1 MGKEEKRRC
10 PTSHCSARLWSA
22 GEQGACCACHTR
34 GSAPC
39 TVGAAG
45 FAVGWWPVHKTV
57 SGGSQMSWGSGPQF
71 STPEASSC
79 SPVRGDRSVC
89 HTSPAMSVP
98 PEREFPPFLSP
109 SPPCLC
115 VPSDTGAPV
124 LAVGT
129 RSGAAL
135 LVRSDAGP
143 ALLVPCPRQLRC
155 PHCPQG
161 AGRLLGG
168 HE

>member
-1 MGKEEKRRC
+1 MGPSVNKT
-10 PTSHCSARLWSA
+10 PWVPCSFYGEGRETPLSYQPVLCEALER

-57 SGGSQMSWGSGPQF
+57 SGGSQMSWGSGPQV

-98 PEREFPPFLSP
+98 PEREFPCHHAASACPLTQTLLSWPWGHVLEQPFW
-109 SPPCLC
+109 
-115 VPSDTGAPV
+115 
-124 LAVGT
+124 
-129 RSGAAL
+129 
-135 LVRSDAGP
+135 
-143 ALLVPCPRQLRC
+143 
-155 PHCPQG
+155 
-161 AGRLLGG
+161 
-168 HE
+168 